1 MHLHYLQHVPFEGPG
16 SIATWAQARN
26 HRISATRLYA
36 GDRLPPIE
44 TLDWLVIMGG
54 PMSVHDEAAH
64 PWLVDEK
71 RYLARAIEAG
81 KTVLGICLG
90 AQLIA
95 AVSGARVYRNAEK
108 EIGWFPV
115 EKTAAARASAL
126 GSGLPEVVEAFHWHG
141 ETFDLPAGGVHLAR
155 SAACEHQAFVCAER
169 VVGLQFHLE
178 TTRAA
183 AEELIRHC
191 AGDLVDGP
199 FVQSPAAMLA
209 DDRRFLKINSFMVR
223 LLDGLVQMSR

>member
-1 MHLHYLQHVPFEGPG
+1 MHVHYLQHVPFEGPG
-16 SIATWAQARN
+16 SIAAWAQARN
-26 HRISATRLYA
+26 HRISATRLYT
-36 GDRLPPIE
+36 GDHPPPLDTI
-44 TLDWLVIMGG
+44 DWLVIMGG
-54 PMSVHDEAAH
+54 PMSVYDEAAH

-71 RYLARAIEAG
+71 RYVARAIETG

-95 AVSGARVYRNAEK
+95 DVAGARVYRNAQK

-115 EKTAAARASAL
+115 EKTAAARASVL
-126 GSGLPEVVEAFHWHG
+126 GVALPEVVEAFHWHG
-141 ETFDLPAGGVHLAR
+141 ETFDLPAGAAHLAR
-155 SAACEHQAFVCAER
+155 SAACEHQAFACAER

-183 AEELIRHC
+183 AEELIRNC
-191 AGDLVDGP
+191 ADELAGGP
-199 FVQSPAAMLA
+199 FVQSAAAMLA

-223 LLDGLVQMSR
+223 VLDGLAQVSR